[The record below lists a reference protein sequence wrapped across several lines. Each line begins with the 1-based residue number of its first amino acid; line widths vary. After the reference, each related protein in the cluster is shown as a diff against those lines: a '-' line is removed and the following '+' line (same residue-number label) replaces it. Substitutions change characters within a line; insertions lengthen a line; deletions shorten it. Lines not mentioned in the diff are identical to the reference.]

1 MISKALLWTTKY
13 NGAFGAGLARWH
25 VIQPLTLAGRNIRLE
40 NEVDP
45 RLVSPDM
52 QKG

>member
-40 NEVDP
+40 NEVGP
-45 RLVSPDM
+45 RLVRPNM
-52 QKG
+52 QKA